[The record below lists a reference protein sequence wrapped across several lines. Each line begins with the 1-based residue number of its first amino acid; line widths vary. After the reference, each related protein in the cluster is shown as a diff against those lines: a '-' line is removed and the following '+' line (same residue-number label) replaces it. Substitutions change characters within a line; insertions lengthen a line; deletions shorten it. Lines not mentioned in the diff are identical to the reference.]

1 MSRGFL
7 CVFCF
12 LCVVFVRVAPAEA
25 QQPARVSIRLFGDA
39 AAQRFFASQSFEA
52 IFGGSVQPFVGGG
65 VQVTFDDRYFVEFGA
80 SRFSKTGD
88 QVFVATGQVYHLGI
102 PLTAT
107 VTPLEF
113 AAGYRFHPRLAR
125 YLVPYAGAGIGWY
138 RYEQTSAFADPSEDI
153 DTRKPGFLV
162 AGGVE
167 FRVHR
172 WVGLAVDAEYTH
184 VPGILGT
191 DPSVSHEFGETDLGG
206 IAARFRIIVGR

>member
-1 MSRGFL
+1 M
-7 CVFCF
+7 
-12 LCVVFVRVAPAEA
+12 
-25 QQPARVSIRLFGDA
+25 RLFGEA
-39 AAQRFFASQSFEA
+39 TAQRFFASQSFEA
-52 IFGGSVQPFVGGG
+52 VFGGSVQPFLGGG
-65 VQVTFDDRYFVEFGA
+65 LQVTFDDRYYVEVGA

-88 QVFVATGQVYHLGI
+88 QVFVANGQVYHLGI

-107 VTPLEF
+107 VAPLEF
-113 AAGYRFHPRLAR
+113 AAGYRFHPRRAR

-138 RYEQTSAFADPSEDI
+138 RYEQTSAFANPSEEI

-172 WVGLAVDAEYTH
+172 WVGLAADAEYTH
-184 VPGILGT
+184 VPGILGG